1 MLVPR
6 SSPTQTRFMETALTQ
21 RATERGFLTR
31 SEVLDF
37 GYLDRHIREAKHSGL
52 LVGIGPGLYALNDT
66 YSAMTLEQQHLAR
79 CHAVA
84 HRFGDSVVISHQSSA
99 LAHGIATWGVD
110 LKSVNV
116 TRRDGSRGR
125 REAGVIHHIGKI
137 DDSDIVEVDGMLATR
152 PARCVWETACIASIE
167 AGLVTMDSAIHLKAV
182 SQAGLDG
189 VANDFAN
196 WQGSRSARITARL
209 ADGRAES
216 PGESRSRHLFWR
228 FNLPKPN
235 LQHCIYTSGGLFIA
249 RTDFA
254 WLDHRHL
261 GEFDGKVKYD
271 GTYDE
276 DGRQTVFDEK
286 RREDA
291 ARGELFG
298 MSRLDW
304 HDLNASRAA
313 STAARLDNDL
323 ERSKRLYSRNRTVL
337 V

>member
-1 MLVPR
+1 MP
-6 SSPTQTRFMETALTQ
+6 SQTRFMETALTQ
-21 RATERGFLTR
+21 RAVERGFLTR

-66 YSAMTLEQQHLAR
+66 YAAMTREQKHLAR
-79 CHAVA
+79 CRAVA
-84 HRFGDSVVISHQSSA
+84 HRFGDSVVISHQSST
-99 LAHGIATWGVD
+99 LAHRIASWGVD
-110 LKSVNV
+110 LRSVNV

-137 DDSDIVEVDGMLATR
+137 DDGDIVEVDGMLVTR

-167 AGLVTMDSAIHLKAV
+167 AGLVTMDSALHLKAV
-182 SQAGLDG
+182 TQGELTD
-189 VANDFAN
+189 VAKNFAN

-235 LQHCIYTSGGLFIA
+235 LQYCIYTIDGLFIA

-254 WLDHRHL
+254 WLDYRHL

-276 DGRQTVFDEK
+276 DGRRTVFDEK

-304 HDLNASRAA
+304 HDLSASEAA
-313 STAARLDNDL
+313 STGSRFKNDL
-323 ERSKRLYSRNRTVL
+323 ERSRRLYTRNRTIIA
-337 V
+337 